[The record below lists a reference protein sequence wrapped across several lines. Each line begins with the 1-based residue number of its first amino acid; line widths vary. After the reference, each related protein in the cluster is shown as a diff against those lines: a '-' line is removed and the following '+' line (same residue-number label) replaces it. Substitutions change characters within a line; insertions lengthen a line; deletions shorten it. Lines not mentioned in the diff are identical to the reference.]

1 MDNILSMQ
9 VFQTFRNILHLPRNI
24 SRTHIHFSGFLPRE
38 FEGYIHYLL
47 SKTSCFR
54 SSSTGTQGRVHFRVF
69 LSVCIPRRN
78 AIHLGEIAVA
88 K

>member
-38 FEGYIHYLL
+38 FEGYIH
-47 SKTSCFR
+47 
-54 SSSTGTQGRVHFRVF
+54 
-69 LSVCIPRRN
+69 
-78 AIHLGEIAVA
+78 
-88 K
+88 